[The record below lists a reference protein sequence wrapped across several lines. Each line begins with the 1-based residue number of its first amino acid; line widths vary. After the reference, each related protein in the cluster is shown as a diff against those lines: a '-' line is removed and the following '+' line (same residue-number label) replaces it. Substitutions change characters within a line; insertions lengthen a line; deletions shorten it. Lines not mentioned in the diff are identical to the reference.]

1 MTNGENPMGKEQ
13 IEKTIKES
21 LILVAYFSHEAC
33 NVCKVLR
40 PKVKELTATF
50 DNVDF
55 LYVNTHEQPELSGQ
69 HLIFAVP
76 TVIVFVEGKEAKRFS
91 RHFGLDELEALLAR
105 YSEMAA

>member
-1 MTNGENPMGKEQ
+1 MTKEQ
-13 IEKTIKES
+13 IKKKIDES

-40 PKVKELTATF
+40 PKVKALSESF

-55 LYVNTHEQPELSGQ
+55 LYINTHEQTELSGQ

-76 TVIVFVEGKEAKRFS
+76 TIIVFVDGKEARRFS
-91 RHFGLDELEALLAR
+91 RHFGLDELESLLTR